1 MPLASMTGFARASA
15 EVLGRVA
22 TWEARSVNG
31 RGLEVRLRL
40 PPGYDRLESEIR
52 TRAARRFD
60 RGNVALTLTVETPT
74 LGPRLQINR
83 AALDQALALMG
94 ELSGRIDA
102 AAPRLDGILAIRGV
116 LETVGETPLD
126 EAEQAK
132 LDAAI
137 LAALDNVLAGLAD
150 ARAKEGAALARVL
163 DGALDEIES
172 LTRDAAASAA
182 AQPAA
187 LKAKLEAQMAE
198 LLGSQ
203 TGLSPERLAHEAA
216 LLAVKADV
224 REELDRLRAHIG
236 QARELFAGKG
246 AVGRKLDFLSQEF
259 NREANTLCSKASDI
273 ALTRIGLAL
282 KTAIDRMREQAANV
296 E

>member
-15 EVLGRVA
+15 EALGRVA

-52 TRAARRFD
+52 TRAAKRFD
-60 RGNVALTLTVETPT
+60 RGNVALNLTIETPT

-83 AALDQALALMG
+83 AALDQAIALMG

-137 LAALDNVLAGLAD
+137 LAALDLVLAGLVE

-163 DGALDEIES
+163 DAALDEIES
-172 LTRDAAASAA
+172 LTREAAASAA

-198 LLGSQ
+198 LLGPQ

-246 AVGRKLDFLSQEF
+246 TVGRKLDFLSQEF

>member
-83 AALDQALALMG
+83 AALDQALVLMG

-126 EAEQAK
+126 EAAQAK

-236 QARELFAGKG
+236 QARELFAGHG

>member
-52 TRAARRFD
+52 TRAAKRFD

>member
-1 MPLASMTGFARASA
+1 MTGFARASA
-15 EVLGRVA
+15 EALGRVA

-52 TRAARRFD
+52 TRAAKRFD
-60 RGNVALTLTVETPT
+60 RGNVALNLTIETPT

-83 AALDQALALMG
+83 AALDQAIALMG

-137 LAALDNVLAGLAD
+137 LAALDLVLAGLVE

-163 DGALDEIES
+163 DAALDEIES
-172 LTRDAAASAA
+172 LTREAAASAA

-187 LKAKLEAQMAE
+187 LKAKLETQMAE
-198 LLGSQ
+198 LLGTQ

-246 AVGRKLDFLSQEF
+246 TVGRKLDFLSQEF

>member
-15 EVLGRVA
+15 EALGRVA

-40 PPGYDRLESEIR
+40 PPGYDRLESDIR
-52 TRAARRFD
+52 ARAAKRFD
-60 RGNVALTLTVETPT
+60 RGNVALTLSVEAPNS
-74 LGPRLQINR
+74 GSRLQVNR
-83 AALDQALALMG
+83 AALDQAIALMG

-126 EAEQAK
+126 ETEQAK

-137 LAALDNVLAGLAD
+137 LSAVDGVLAGLVE

-163 DGALDEIES
+163 DEALDEIES
-172 LTRDAAASAA
+172 LTRDAAACAA

-203 TGLSPERLAHEAA
+203 AGLSPERLAHEAA

>member
-1 MPLASMTGFARASA
+1 
-15 EVLGRVA
+15 VA

-52 TRAARRFD
+52 TRAAKRFD
-60 RGNVALTLTVETPT
+60 RGNVALNLTIETPT

-83 AALDQALALMG
+83 AALDQAIALMG

-137 LAALDNVLAGLAD
+137 LAALDLVLAGLVE

-163 DGALDEIES
+163 DAALDEIES
-172 LTRDAAASAA
+172 LTREAAASAA

-198 LLGSQ
+198 LLGTQ

>member
-1 MPLASMTGFARASA
+1 
-15 EVLGRVA
+15 
-22 TWEARSVNG
+22 
-31 RGLEVRLRL
+31 
-40 PPGYDRLESEIR
+40 
-52 TRAARRFD
+52 
-60 RGNVALTLTVETPT
+60 
-74 LGPRLQINR
+74 
-83 AALDQALALMG
+83 MG

-132 LDAAI
+132 LDLAI
-137 LAALDNVLAGLAD
+137 LSALDGALAGLVE
-150 ARAKEGAALARVL
+150 ARASEGAALARVL
-163 DGALDEIES
+163 AGALDEIEN
-172 LTRDAAASAA
+172 LTREAAASAA

-198 LLGSQ
+198 LLGNQSA
-203 TGLSPERLAHEAA
+203 LSAERLAHEAA

-236 QARELFAGKG
+236 QARELLAGKG
-246 AVGRKLDFLSQEF
+246 AIGRKLDFLSQEF

-273 ALTRIGLAL
+273 ALTRIGLSL

>member
-15 EVLGRVA
+15 EALGRVA

-31 RGLEVRLRL
+31 RGLELRLRL

-52 TRAARRFD
+52 TRAAKRFD
-60 RGNVALTLTVETPT
+60 RGNVALNLTIETPT

-83 AALDQALALMG
+83 AALDQAIALMG

-137 LAALDNVLAGLAD
+137 LAALDLVLAGLVE

-163 DGALDEIES
+163 DAALDEIES
-172 LTRDAAASAA
+172 LTREAAASAA

-187 LKAKLEAQMAE
+187 LKAKLETQMAE
-198 LLGSQ
+198 LLGTQ

-236 QARELFAGKG
+236 QARCLPAKG
-246 AVGRKLDFLSQEF
+246 RSG
-259 NREANTLCSKASDI
+259 ASS
-273 ALTRIGLAL
+273 TS
-282 KTAIDRMREQAANV
+282 
-296 E
+296 

>member
-1 MPLASMTGFARASA
+1 MPLASMTGFGRASA
-15 EVLGRVA
+15 EALGRVA

-52 TRAARRFD
+52 ARAAKRFD
-60 RGNVALTLTVETPT
+60 RGNVALALTVEKPT
-74 LGPRLQINR
+74 VGQHLQINR

-126 EAEQAK
+126 DSEQAK
-132 LDAAI
+132 LDGAI
-137 LAALDNVLAGLAD
+137 LSALDGALAGLVE
-150 ARAKEGAALARVL
+150 ARASEGAALARVL
-163 DGALDEIES
+163 AGALDEIEN
-172 LTRDAAASAA
+172 LTREAAASAA

-198 LLGSQ
+198 LLGNQSA
-203 TGLSPERLAHEAA
+203 LSAERLAHEAA

-236 QARELFAGKG
+236 QARELLAGKG
-246 AVGRKLDFLSQEF
+246 AIGRKLDFLSQEF

-273 ALTRIGLAL
+273 ALTRIGLSL
-282 KTAIDRMREQAANV
+282 KTAIDRLREQAANV